1 MAAFT
6 PTYREPVTQTL
17 DQLLPNS
24 YQIKPSV
31 GSHMP
36 LDTNVNWNWSNPL
49 IVLPLLMV
57 ALFIFALLGVMF
69 A

>member
-6 PTYREPVTQTL
+6 RTYREPVTKTL
-17 DQLLPNS
+17 DQLLPSNS
-24 YQIKPSV
+24 QINQSL

-36 LDTNVNWNWSNPL
+36 LDTNINWNWSNPL

-57 ALFIFALLGVMF
+57 ALFVFALLGVMF